1 MLRLVANCCYFRCHK
16 IDWPQTYT
24 SCWGGSGVTLVNLRE
39 YRPLT
44 VALLPSVFLD
54 APMRGHAIKPDAVAL
69 AALQKLDFSP
79 SRLSY
84 NADAQIVGRSNP

>member
-1 MLRLVANCCYFRCHK
+1 
-16 IDWPQTYT
+16 
-24 SCWGGSGVTLVNLRE
+24 
-39 YRPLT
+39 
-44 VALLPSVFLD
+44 
-54 APMRGHAIKPDAVAL
+54 MRGHAIKPDAVAL